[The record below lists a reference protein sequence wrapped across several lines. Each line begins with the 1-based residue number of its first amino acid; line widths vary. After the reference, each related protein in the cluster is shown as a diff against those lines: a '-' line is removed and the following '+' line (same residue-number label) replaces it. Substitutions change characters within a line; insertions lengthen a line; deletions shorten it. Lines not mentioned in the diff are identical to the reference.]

1 MKNENNSESKNTAKN
16 SKKINLILIGIFA
29 VFMAVSLLIMNLGA
43 DKAKHSYL
51 SSYDESYNNTY
62 SNTYNDY
69 VADGYKAGY
78 EKYHV
83 KNEVNIYVG
92 DIQECSNLEVLNVSD
107 FDYAISFSSDNN
119 EKIDSVFEVTMIG
132 TYCVNMQLSEFI
144 IDNKNKTVTVRVQR
158 PELTDFI
165 SSYEMLYF
173 KKNGNIID
181 NFDKGNYSEG
191 KEFAN
196 NQIKKCTD
204 LIKQQLKTNQENDRN
219 AEEAAINTLTNIIT
233 RLNPEIP
240 DLKVFIE
247 FDDTILV

>member
-1 MKNENNSESKNTAKN
+1 MKNANALEIKKSAKN
-16 SKKINLILIGIFA
+16 SMKINLILIGIFA
-29 VFMAVSLLIMNLGA
+29 VFMAVSLLTMNSGA
-43 DKAKHSYL
+43 AKAKQSYL

-62 SNTYNDY
+62 SSTYNDY
-69 VADGYKAGY
+69 VADGYEAGY

-92 DIQECSNLEVLNVSD
+92 DIQECSSLEVLNVSD
-107 FDYAISFSSDNN
+107 FDYAISYSSDNE

-132 TYCVNMQLSEFI
+132 TYCVNMKLSEFI

-173 KKNGNIID
+173 EKNGNIID
-181 NFDKGNYSEG
+181 SFDKGNYSEG
-191 KEFAN
+191 EKFAN

-204 LIKQQLKTNQENDRN
+204 LIKQRLKTNQENDRN
-219 AEEAAINTLTNIIT
+219 AEEAAINTLTSIIT

>member
-16 SKKINLILIGIFA
+16 SKIINLILIGIFA

-69 VADGYKAGY
+69 VADGYEAGY

-92 DIQECSNLEVLNVSD
+92 DIQECSSLEVLNVSD
-107 FDYAISFSSDNN
+107 FDYAVSNNSDNE
-119 EKIDSVFEVTMIG
+119 EKIDSVFEVTVIG

-158 PELTDFI
+158 PELTDFT
-165 SSYEMLYF
+165 SRYEMLYF
-173 KKNGNIID
+173 CKNGNILDIL
-181 NFDKGNYSEG
+181 DKGNYSEG
-191 KEFAN
+191 ENFAMKQITESKESIQHSLEF
-196 NQIKKCTD
+196 
-204 LIKQQLKTNQENDRN
+204 NQENNRN
-219 AEEAAINTLTNIIT
+219 AEEAAINTLTSIIT